1 MSLEGKVVVV
11 TGAARG
17 MGRSFAAGYL
27 REGARVVAVD
37 LSWQP
42 RGVSNDQDS
51 RWMDEMQSRDDVL
64 CLNADISDEAQVH
77 AALEATIKRWGTVDV
92 LCNNAGMR
100 QRILF
105 PPGLPMKVLQTSND
119 DFRKMYEITV
129 FGTLLMTRAF
139 ARPMI
144 EQKRGSIF
152 SVVTSGILMRP
163 EEDGYRYLRP
173 SSREQPYTSSKAA
186 LANIM
191 CYMGDELR
199 DDNVAVNAFVPGHTR
214 TSGYE
219 EQAAGRV
226 ALGRDTGPTPCH
238 PDHVQ
243 PLGIFLAEQDAA
255 GGNTAKIWDT
265 PTWLVSHGFGP
276 MDRWLCPGGDIW
288 APDAPG
294 SWAAAG
300 FGTIKA

>member
-1 MSLEGKVVVV
+1 MKLEGKVAVV

-17 MGRSFAAGYL
+17 MGRSFASGFL
-27 REGARVVAVD
+27 REGAKVVAID
-37 LSWQP
+37 LSWEP
-42 RGVSNDQDS
+42 RGVSNDRDGT
-51 RWMDEMQSRDDVL
+51 WMAEMQARDDVL
-64 CLNADISDEAQVH
+64 CLSADISNEEQVRAAFEAVMD
-77 AALEATIKRWGTVDV
+77 RWGRVDV

-105 PPGLPMKVLQTSND
+105 PPGLPVTVMQTTND
-119 DFRKMYEITV
+119 DFRRMYEVTV

-144 EQKRGSIF
+144 VQKRGSIF
-152 SVVTSGILMRP
+152 SVVTSGLLMIP
-163 EEDGYRYLRP
+163 EEDGFRYLRP
-173 SSREQPYTSSKAA
+173 NSREQPYTSAKAA

-199 DDNVAVNAFVPGHTR
+199 EDNVAVNAFVPGHTR
-214 TSGYE
+214 TSGFE
-219 EQAAGRV
+219 EQAEGRRQM
-226 ALGRDTGPTPCH
+226 GRDTGPVPYH

-243 PLGIFLAEQDAA
+243 PLAIFLAQQDAA
-255 GGNTAKIWDT
+255 SGNTAKIWDT
-265 PTWLVSHGFGP
+265 PQWLASHGFGP
-276 MDRWLCPGGDIW
+276 LDRWLCPGGDIW

-300 FGTIKA
+300 FAEAA